1 MQDHKLPS
9 ALDSREDLKRRLQ
22 SDGRKLMHYFD
33 AFVIDLISLLVDDR

>member
-1 MQDHKLPS
+1 MQDNKLPS
-9 ALDSREDLKRRLQ
+9 ASDNREDQKKQLQ